1 MTTTL
6 PAPESLWTRLAGA
19 VSALGRGEGLSAV
32 FDRLRSPPERRVGF
46 TIAVIAL
53 GAKMA
58 KADGRVTRDEVT
70 AFRQVFTIP
79 PGEEVNAARV
89 FNLARAD
96 VAGFDAYARK
106 IATMFAPGQGCEGV
120 LEDLMEGLFFI
131 ALADGDY
138 HEAEDAFLSEVAR
151 IFGLSDRCFRRLR
164 ASFVPEADPDPWHVL
179 GLDDG
184 AGIDAARARWRDLV
198 REAHPDRAIA
208 RGLPPEAVKLAEAR
222 TQALNRAWEAIR
234 TAAPEAAG

>member
-6 PAPESLWTRLAGA
+6 PAPESLWSRLSGA
-19 VSALGRGEGLSAV
+19 LAALGRGEGLSAV
-32 FDRLRSPPERRVGF
+32 FDRLRTPPERSVGF

-58 KADGRVTRDEVT
+58 KADGKVTRNEVL
-70 AFRQVFTIP
+70 AFRQVFTVP

-89 FNLARAD
+89 FNMARED

-120 LEDLMEGLFFI
+120 LEDVIEGLFFI
-131 ALADGDY
+131 ALADGEY
-138 HEAEDAFLSEVAR
+138 HDAEDAFLAEVSR

-179 GLDDG
+179 GLDDD
-184 AGIDAARARWRDLV
+184 AGIEAARARWRDLV
-198 REAHPDRAIA
+198 REAHPDRAMA
-208 RGLPPEAVKLAEAR
+208 RGLPPEAIRLAEAR
-222 TQALNRAWEAIR
+222 TQALNRAWETIR
-234 TAAPEAAG
+234 AQAAPALQ